1 MKAALLTLVLP
12 YDDTIISFDV
22 VNKLDSKGYFIEL
35 ICSDEVDSAKLINTR
50 INIRQISCASEIEYL
65 NMAIVLAAGQW
76 ISLLINEYSINNLQ
90 LVIDTAITNPE
101 AVAIAGNK
109 SMKLLEKF
117 GIRDAS
123 RTLPIIFDRIFIANF
138 IPLNNSSSLLKI
150 LKHSDRLGNLVLLR
164 HYNTTTN
171 YLPKKLVFVR
181 PYLTVARRI
190 YHITARKVKYRIEYK
205 FNHYAEI
212 NKKNK
217 LYKSVQ
223 DIRFSENIPVF
234 INCRDRYEP
243 LLSLISWLEKEGMK
257 NIILVDNQSSYP
269 PLLEF
274 YKKTNYKVLRLGQN
288 IGHRAPW
295 DSGAINLYAKGKPY
309 IVTDPD
315 VIPDKNSH
323 GAIKYF
329 VKILNKYKEYN
340 KVGFGLRIDNI
351 PDCYDLKEN
360 VVQWESKFWED
371 KVDHDLYDALLDTTF
386 ALYRPNTPYTIEK
399 ALRTGGK
406 YVAEHE
412 PWYADSSNPSD
423 EVRYYR
429 THANKDS
436 GTWGLTANDTSKMYI

>member
-1 MKAALLTLVLP
+1 MKITLLTLVLP
-12 YDDTIISFDV
+12 HGSVISYDVINQLDT
-22 VNKLDSKGYFIEL
+22 KKHFIEI
-35 ICSDEVDSAKLINTR
+35 ICGSKTDSSKVKNKN
-50 INIRQISCASEIEYL
+50 INIRQISCTSDDEYL
-65 NMAIVLAAGQW
+65 NMATVLAAGSW
-76 ISLLINEYSINNLQ
+76 ISFLLNENSCNGLQ
-90 LVIDTAITNPE
+90 LIIDTAITNPE

-109 SMKLLEKF
+109 SMKLIEKF
-117 GIRDAS
+117 GIRDATK
-123 RTLPIIFDRIFIANF
+123 TLPIIFDRRFIANF
-138 IPLNNSSSLLKI
+138 IPLNDPSSILKI
-150 LKHSDRLGNLVLLR
+150 LKHSDRLGNLVLLH
-164 HYNTTTN
+164 HYNTTVN

-181 PYLTVARRI
+181 PYPTITRRI
-190 YHITARKVKYRIEYK
+190 FHMTVRKVKNKLNY
-205 FNHYAEI
+205 YAEI
-212 NKKNK
+212 NKKKK
-217 LYKSVQ
+217 LYESVQ
-223 DIRFSENIPVF
+223 DIRFSDNIPVF
-234 INCRDRYEP
+234 INCRDRYKP
-243 LLSLISWLEKEGMK
+243 LLSLITWLEKEGMK
-257 NIILVDNQSSYP
+257 NIILVDNHSSYQ
-269 PLLEF
+269 PLLAYYE
-274 YKKTNYKVLRLGQN
+274 KTSHIVLRLGQN

-315 VIPDKNSH
+315 VIPDKDSH

-360 VVQWESKFWED
+360 VIQWESKFWED